1 MCKQATLGELYSQP
15 PLTQD
20 ANVATDGTMM
30 LEIVE
35 QPPEENKPAKD
46 IQEGL
51 PYPSDPARASMEA
64 AVVDDA
70 TLAAQPTVLRPS
82 VEQEQLGDEVD
93 IVDASEVPEVR
104 IGLLL
109 LVLESFDGL
118 IETTA
123 CGGVFENFAVLL
135 PSCLV
140 VRVSQQREPKRRRAE
155 KYSRRWQPSSKEL
168 LNDKHGLNIEGE
180 FHAD

>member
-1 MCKQATLGELYSQP
+1 
-15 PLTQD
+15 
-20 ANVATDGTMM
+20 M

-104 IGLLL
+104 NLG
-109 LVLESFDGL
+109 
-118 IETTA
+118 
-123 CGGVFENFAVLL
+123 CY
-135 PSCLV
+135 C
-140 VRVSQQREPKRRRAE
+140 
-155 KYSRRWQPSSKEL
+155 
-168 LNDKHGLNIEGE
+168 
-180 FHAD
+180 